1 MGRCENL
8 LREGT
13 EKMKK
18 QNFTLTELLVV
29 ISIIAILAGLLL
41 PALNKSRA
49 SAQNAACISN
59 LKQVGATF
67 MLYANDFDDL
77 LPPADFAKTPS
88 TDAATSQ
95 PTSENALE
103 TGTNIPWYIR
113 LGMKKYLPRFDATDT
128 SKTVVNCPIT
138 YGNPGKLNSYG
149 VPVGNSDEGTQKV
162 GSTSVYY
169 RIRSQID
176 NKHVLAADST
186 LGTGKEPEAYFL
198 DEGSGGAGSGG
209 KGNIVLRHSDRAN
222 AVMADGRVDNFDASR
237 IKDKMKT
244 YNYVETN

>member
-1 MGRCENL
+1 
-8 LREGT
+8 
-13 EKMKK
+13 MKK

-77 LPPADFAKTPS
+77 LPPADFANTPS
-88 TDAATSQ
+88 VEVLDADDQ
-95 PTSENALE
+95 PKLENALE
-103 TGTNIPWYIR
+103 NATNIPWYIR
-113 LGMKKYLPRFDATDT
+113 LGTKKYLPRFDATDT

-138 YGNPGKLNSYG
+138 YGNPGILNSYG
-149 VPVGNSDEGTQKV
+149 VPVGNSDEGTLKV
-162 GSTSVYY
+162 GTSSVYY

-209 KGNIVLRHSDRAN
+209 EGNIVLRHSDRAN

-244 YNYVETN
+244 YNYVETK

>member
-1 MGRCENL
+1 
-8 LREGT
+8 
-13 EKMKK
+13 MKK

-49 SAQNAACISN
+49 SAQNAACVSN

-77 LPPADFAKTPS
+77 LPPADFAGTPKNS
-88 TDAATSQ
+88 AVTDQ

-149 VPVGNSDEGTQKV
+149 VPVGNSDEGSLKV
-162 GSTSVYY
+162 DSSSAVYY

-244 YNYVETN
+244 YNYVETK

>member
-1 MGRCENL
+1 
-8 LREGT
+8 
-13 EKMKK
+13 MKK

-49 SAQNAACISN
+49 SAQNAACVSN

-77 LPPADFAKTPS
+77 LPPADFAGTPKNS
-88 TDAATSQ
+88 AVTDQ

-149 VPVGNSDEGTQKV
+149 VPVGNSDEGSLKV

-186 LGTGKEPEAYFL
+186 LDCRVAYSAAFSL
-198 DEGSGGAGSGG
+198 MVAASESAYMIFAASSPSIIPIFASSHAYV
-209 KGNIVLRHSDRAN
+209 KSAPIALEFIV
-222 AVMADGRVDNFDASR
+222 
-237 IKDKMKT
+237 T
-244 YNYVETN
+244 

>member
-1 MGRCENL
+1 MR
-8 LREGT
+8 
-13 EKMKK
+13 
-18 QNFTLTELLVV
+18 
-29 ISIIAILAGLLL
+29 
-41 PALNKSRA
+41 P
-49 SAQNAACISN
+49 
-59 LKQVGATF
+59 
-67 MLYANDFDDL
+67 YANDFDDL
-77 LPPADFAKTPS
+77 LPPADFAGTPS
-88 TDAATSQ
+88 TTAATSQ
-95 PTSENALE
+95 PSSEDALENA
-103 TGTNIPWYIR
+103 TNIPWYIR

-149 VPVGNSDEGTQKV
+149 VPVGNSDEGSLKV

-198 DEGSGGAGSGG
+198 DEGTGSAGSSG

-222 AVMADGRVDNFDASR
+222 AAMADGRVDNFDASR